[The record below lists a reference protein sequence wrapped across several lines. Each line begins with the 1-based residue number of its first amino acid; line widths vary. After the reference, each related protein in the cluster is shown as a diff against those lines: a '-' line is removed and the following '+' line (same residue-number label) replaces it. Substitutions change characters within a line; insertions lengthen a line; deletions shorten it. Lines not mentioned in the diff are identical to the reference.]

1 MDIHTVTY
9 TMYIQ
14 LHAYIHTVTYR
25 YINMICNGMY
35 IRIETLIYAANAP
48 TKRQHDR
55 IFSVNDL
62 IHRYGLPDNSPSF
75 NLFSK
80 KCNL

>member
-1 MDIHTVTY
+1 
-9 TMYIQ
+9 
-14 LHAYIHTVTYR
+14 
-25 YINMICNGMY
+25 MICNGMY